1 MYQYVLYFFN
11 LKIQNQT
18 QKIINNRQA
27 GMSYFKPCLIFLTWQ
42 ILVQNLG

>member
-1 MYQYVLYFFN
+1 MYYIFLNY
-11 LKIQNQT
+11 KIQKKT
-18 QKIINNRQA
+18 QKIINNIKA